1 MKANAKGK
9 SSVAQK
15 SLRCLGTLLQKAQ
28 HFNLWPMIVKTL
40 VPRMCS
46 VHAAIRSPV
55 CAAVR
60 GVFSTDYAGEHSLQ
74 IVRELS
80 RIAKAQPKALQPEM
94 VSTLLALPLN
104 TKMVDAELEQYAEKQ
119 ANKKRKR
126 LKKNK
131 YAKVAAEREL
141 QRDLKMTAAEAD
153 AAQKRKTQTET
164 LRLVFTV
171 YFRVLKNSPEANVLP
186 AVLAGVAKYAHLIS
200 IDFINDLMV
209 CLEACMVDDT
219 IGIEGRLS
227 ACLSVRPCR

>member
-1 MKANAKGK
+1 MRRQVAERDKYEQALLGCYSRYLAALKANAKGK

-80 RIAKAQPKALQPEM
+80 RIAKAQPKALQP
-94 VSTLLALPLN
+94 
-104 TKMVDAELEQYAEKQ
+104 DH
-119 ANKKRKR
+119 
-126 LKKNK
+126 
-131 YAKVAAEREL
+131 
-141 QRDLKMTAAEAD
+141 
-153 AAQKRKTQTET
+153 
-164 LRLVFTV
+164 
-171 YFRVLKNSPEANVLP
+171 
-186 AVLAGVAKYAHLIS
+186 G
-200 IDFINDLMV
+200 
-209 CLEACMVDDT
+209 
-219 IGIEGRLS
+219 
-227 ACLSVRPCR
+227 